1 MAVVLRRRRRAARPN
16 HDELAHGRRSLCRS
30 PTTSHRTSVEVESG
44 RVQGD
49 RHRRVGRVRHVSGFF
64 EPAVIEASLLFSVV
78 VRRIGSSIWRIQGWR
93 TDVRFSDFRIV
104 LRCTGVGGPG
114 CAHLKGSS
122 ERQFCVMQ
130 QSPHGEATPRP
141 ATCSRPTFGPS
152 ASLWMKGWQTDRS
165 RGAAKTPGQSI
176 TRPLPKTGE
185 GLILNSVAA
194 VLRVASR

>member
-16 HDELAHGRRSLCRS
+16 HDQLAHGRRSLCRS

-64 EPAVIEASLLFSVV
+64 EPAVNEASLLFSVV
-78 VRRIGSSIWRIQGWR
+78 VRRIGSSIWRIQGCR

-122 ERQFCVMQ
+122 ERPFVRCNRVLTVR
-130 QSPHGEATPRP
+130 PHRERLLFAEVGRRTGIAKPTRDPDGVTKGANVAEAAVFGLLGRFI
-141 ATCSRPTFGPS
+141 AFTFS
-152 ASLWMKGWQTDRS
+152 
-165 RGAAKTPGQSI
+165 GAA
-176 TRPLPKTGE
+176 
-185 GLILNSVAA
+185 
-194 VLRVASR
+194 SRFEDRR